1 MKNVGLRV
9 DVDTYRGTQ
18 EGVPQLLK
26 VFAQHDIK
34 ASFSSASGRTI
45 WGVTC
50 GAFCVL
56 SFCGKCCAPM
66 RLHYTAWIFC
76 WPVQRGG

>member
-9 DVDTYRGTQ
+9 DVDTYRGTL

-34 ASFSSASGRTI
+34 ARFFLQRRAGQYGASL
-45 WGVTC
+45 V
-50 GAFCVL
+50 
-56 SFCGKCCAPM
+56 APF
-66 RLHYTAWIFC
+66 AS
-76 WPVQRGG
+76 